1 MPNQQNNFYSGQQR
15 GAHKNPGI
23 KEAPVLPEIHEL
35 LKNGKLNPDN
45 FQQEVLSKAA
55 RALEN
60 VSKTQMRKVFDEIKR
75 FKFLLKSGSDWQDI
89 YPLVLMQKAKIS
101 YLCKRKSDDSQ
112 NAASYYNNLKKMIFN
127 LIDLCHSKEE
137 YLAYADFMEALYGYY
152 YEIAEVK

>member
-15 GAHKNPGI
+15 SSYKNPEI
-23 KEAPVLPEIHEL
+23 KKAPDLPEIHEL

-45 FQQEVLSKAA
+45 FQQGVLSKAA
-55 RALEN
+55 KALEK
-60 VSKTQMRKVFDEIKR
+60 VSKTQMRKVFNEIKR
-75 FKFLLKSGSDWQDI
+75 FKFLLKSGNDWQDI

-101 YLCKRKSDDSQ
+101 YLCKRKSDD
-112 NAASYYNNLKKMIFN
+112 NKYDASYYDNLKKMIFN

-137 YLAYADFMEALYGYY
+137 YLAYVDFMEALYGYY